1 MYTKDNRPCLN
12 LKGNP
17 SGSDS
22 TTDQI
27 NKMQKSLSTSMNESD
42 LALSG
47 VIAGKEEPSRKSS
60 TKIMMFAKQNTQLS
74 STKGKRNMKM
84 KQLTKHVVTRW
95 YRAPEIIL
103 VQDTYSYGVDIWSTG
118 CIFGEL
124 LTMIKENFSH
134 WTERIPL
141 FPGDACGLLSPE
153 FD

>member
-1 MYTKDNRPCLN
+1 
-12 LKGNP
+12 
-17 SGSDS
+17 
-22 TTDQI
+22 
-27 NKMQKSLSTSMNESD
+27 
-42 LALSG
+42 
-47 VIAGKEEPSRKSS
+47 
-60 TKIMMFAKQNTQLS
+60 
-74 STKGKRNMKM
+74 MKM

-103 VQDTYSYGVDIWSTG
+103 VQDTYSYKIDIWSTG

-153 FD
+153 FDQDQKLKEFSEENNRND